1 VDNNYWER
9 NINNWSKLY
18 LKISH
23 GHEELECPSWLKA
36 IYHSLITPIES
47 SLMKKR
53 YAKTLSFINNHVKKG
68 DTVADLGCGTGIFV
82 VELLNRGAKVL
93 AIDYTEAAL
102 KLTKELVLLK
112 CPDKQSFVTYLKL
125 DLRKE
130 RIPQCDA
137 AFAMGVAPYISEIEP
152 FISNVMSGATMFYL
166 QLVDPR
172 NIFNRIRRAL
182 PCLNVRKLNFHEKN
196 NLDNYYSQKGLNLK
210 KRENFAT
217 GYLDLITKA

>member
-23 GHEELECPSWLKA
+23 GHEELECSSWLKA
-36 IYHSLITPIES
+36 VYHSLITPIES
-47 SLMKKR
+47 LLMKKR
-53 YAKTLSFINNHVKKG
+53 YAKTLSFINTHVKKG

-102 KLTKELVLLK
+102 KLTKELVMIK
-112 CPDKQSFVTYLKL
+112 CPDKQSAVTYLKL
-125 DLRKE
+125 DLRNE
-130 RIPQCDA
+130 CIPHCDA
-137 AFAMGVAPYISEIEP
+137 AFAMGVAPYIAEIES
-152 FISNVMSGATMFYL
+152 FISNVMSGATILYL

-172 NIFNRIRRAL
+172 NIFNRLRAAL
-182 PCLNVRKLNFHEKN
+182 PWLNVRKLNFHDKN
-196 NLDNYYSQKGLNLK
+196 NLSKYYSQKRLHLQ

-217 GYLDLITKA
+217 GYIDLITKV

>member
-1 VDNNYWER
+1 MDNKYWER

-23 GHEELECPSWLKA
+23 GHEELECPHWLKT
-36 IYHSLITPIES
+36 IYHSIITPIES
-47 SLMKKR
+47 YLMKKR
-53 YAKTLSFINNHVKKG
+53 YAKTLSFISTFVKKG

-102 KLTKELVLLK
+102 NLTKELVMNT

-125 DLRKE
+125 DLRNE
-130 RIPQCDA
+130 QIPQCDA
-137 AFAMGVAPYISEIEP
+137 AFAMGVAPYIAEIEP
-152 FISNVMSGATMFYL
+152 FISNVMSGATILYL

-172 NIFNRIRRAL
+172 NIFNRLRDAL
-182 PCLNVRKLNFHEKN
+182 PWLNVRKLNFHNKN
-196 NLDNYYSQKGLNLK
+196 NLNNYYSQKGLHLQ

-217 GYLDLITKA
+217 GYIDLISKA